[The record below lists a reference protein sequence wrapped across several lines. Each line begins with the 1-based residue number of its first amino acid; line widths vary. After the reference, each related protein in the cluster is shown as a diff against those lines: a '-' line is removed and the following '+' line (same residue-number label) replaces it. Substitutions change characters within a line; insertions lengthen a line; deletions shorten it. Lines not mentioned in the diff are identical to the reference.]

1 LEVAKVSDASC
12 AEQEVGEYMDPITI
26 GLAIAGA
33 KKLLETA
40 TDIKD
45 IAASIEQL
53 FSHTEKAAKAAKK
66 AEGDTSIKSVV
77 TDVIEDRNNQA
88 RMRNLEIDIDNKFGF
103 GTWAAI
109 KEERTR
115 RLKVAEENK
124 VKAAKALKE
133 KQQADKEFWDR
144 VTYWLGEFGKLLAI
158 IALAGGAGYI
168 IWINRCVDG
177 AC

>member
-1 LEVAKVSDASC
+1 
-12 AEQEVGEYMDPITI
+12 MDPITI

-45 IAASIEQL
+45 IAGSIEQL
-53 FSHTEKAAKAAKK
+53 FSHTEKAAKKAKK
-66 AEGDTSIKSVV
+66 DEGDASIKSVV
-77 TDVIEDRNNQA
+77 ADVIEDRNNQT

-115 RLKVAEENK
+115 RLNIAEENK
-124 VKAAKALKE
+124 VKAVKALKE

-144 VTYWLGEFGKLLAI
+144 VTYWLGEFGKL
-158 IALAGGAGYI
+158 IAVLILAGGAGYL
-168 IWINRCVDG
+168 IWINRFVAG
-177 AC
+177 TS

>member
-1 LEVAKVSDASC
+1 
-12 AEQEVGEYMDPITI
+12 MDPITI

-45 IAASIEQL
+45 IAGSIEQL
-53 FSHTEKAAKAAKK
+53 FSHTEKAEKAAKK
-66 AEGDTSIKSVV
+66 DESDTSIKSVV
-77 TDVIEDRNNQA
+77 ADVIEERNNKT
-88 RMRNLEIDIDNKFGF
+88 RIRNLEIDIDNRFGF
-103 GTWAAI
+103 GSWAAI
-109 KEERTR
+109 KEERER
-115 RLKVAEENK
+115 RLAVAEENK
-124 VKAAKALKE
+124 LKAAKKLKE

-158 IALAGGAGYI
+158 IALSGGAGYV
-168 IWINRCVDG
+168 IWINRCVNG

>member
-1 LEVAKVSDASC
+1 
-12 AEQEVGEYMDPITI
+12 MDPITI

-45 IAASIEQL
+45 IAGSIEQL
-53 FSHTEKAAKAAKK
+53 FSHTEKAAKAAKASELK
-66 AEGDTSIKSVV
+66 DGDTSIKSVV
-77 TDVIEDRNNQA
+77 ADVIEDRNNQT

-158 IALAGGAGYI
+158 IALSGGAGYV